1 MKDMLKTR
9 SVWKVLLVALAIA
22 FFAVVILAWL
32 QDALTGMQL
41 ELDGEPISGSSVIF
55 LAASSIVLLAGVFV
69 VMIKL
74 LNSSKNPK
82 KIWYPPYDEFYRDDF
97 KIQPP
102 SGKTMSMKKFNERFP
117 NLEKDMNKLR

>member
-1 MKDMLKTR
+1 MKDMLKLRKTR

-22 FFAVVILAWL
+22 FFSVVILAWL

-41 ELDGEPISGSSVIF
+41 EEPISGSSVIF

-69 VMIKL
+69 VMIQL
-74 LNSSKNPK
+74 LNSSNNPK
-82 KIWYPPYDEFYRDDF
+82 KIWYPPYDEFYKDDF

-102 SGKTMSMKKFNERFP
+102 SGKTLSMKEFNAKFP
-117 NLEKDMNKLR
+117 NLEKKKK